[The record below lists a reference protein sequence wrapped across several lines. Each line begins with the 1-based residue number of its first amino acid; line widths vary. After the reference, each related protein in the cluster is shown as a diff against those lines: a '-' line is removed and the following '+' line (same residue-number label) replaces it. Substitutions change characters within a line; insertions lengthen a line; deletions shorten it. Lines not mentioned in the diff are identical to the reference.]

1 MALQEINFIRPEEVF
16 TPSTEKARVR
26 YKGYNGTER
35 DIELADNLEGD
46 VSEVINDTFVP
57 NADGNVAFTDSD
69 NVSHELLTAQGLGK
83 AQVIA
88 TTWSALKAL
97 RDGGNLVAGSLYRIT
112 DYVTTT
118 AQENTQ
124 SAGHQFDVVVLA
136 LSANKLAE
144 EGWAMINESNIYDV
158 TDTSGNSYKCYFY
171 PMDDEECNLV
181 EVSSL
186 KGLDGLIYTSWTI
199 DEANKTITGVAALDF
214 DEGVVGTKYNYFSN
228 SNLSA
233 WKVWYCLDNDTD
245 RFAWASDKSKIN
257 IGGEWY
263 DRKEAADELNYYA
276 WVNELLSSDIVYTLS
291 QTPKIDDSIYIK
303 YNNQFIE
310 DAPIEDVSLEGTGVI
325 YRLIDE
331 FNNDLPYD
339 FKNIQFPI
347 PLTSGVYDSNSET
360 SEYVYTFS
368 STFEDGACSDL
379 SLSIVVNNVKVG
391 NNPDGD
397 GDGLVFYLPD
407 NKFYQNGEEVAGF
420 RNLVFGNLST
430 YNVVFGFVSNCSF
443 GNASECVIAADVDN
457 YTNIGHFNGEITS
470 DDSDKLYINGVE
482 VAVVQGE

>member
-57 NADGNVAFTDSD
+57 NADGNVAFVDSD

-88 TTWSALKAL
+88 TTWSELKAL

-124 SAGHQFDVVVLA
+124 SAGHQFDIVLLA
-136 LSANKLAE
+136 LSENKLAE
-144 EGWAMINESNIYDV
+144 EGWAMEHPTDVES
-158 TDTSGNSYKCYFY
+158 
-171 PMDDEECNLV
+171 L
-181 EVSSL
+181 L
-186 KGLDGLIYTSWTI
+186 
-199 DEANKTITGVAALDF
+199 GVAAAS
-214 DEGVVGTKYNYFSN
+214 DEVTINNNKTAEVAFESIELTVENFTYNYFQN

-233 WKVWYCLDNDTD
+233 WKVWYCLDNDTE
-245 RFAWASDKSKIN
+245 RFAWADDSVDEGSPASVTLTSDPDNILYRDPLKDKIIIFPTTVSIYGWTDN
-257 IGGEWY
+257 NDGT
-263 DRKEAADELNYYA
+263 
-276 WVNELLSSDIVYTLS
+276 VYTTS
-291 QTPKIDDSIYIK
+291 TTPNVGDNVLNANGSAQAGISIASYTPPT
-303 YNNQFIE
+303 Q
-310 DAPIEDVSLEGTGVI
+310 GTGLPNGRGVI

-347 PLTSGVYDSNSET
+347 PLTDGVYDSNSET

-368 STFEDGACSDL
+368 STFEDGACEDL
-379 SLSIVVNNVKVG
+379 SLSIVVNNIKVG
-391 NNPDGD
+391 NNMENLG
-397 GDGLVFYLPD
+397 FSLPI
-407 NKFYQNGEEVAGF
+407 NIFYQNGEESAF
-420 RNLVFGNLST
+420 FQSLVFDNLSARNIVLGNAI
-430 YNVVFGFVSNCSF
+430 YCSF
-443 GNASECVIAADVDN
+443 GGAEDCVIATGVSKFN
-457 YTNIGHFNGEITS
+457 NIGYLDGEITS
-470 DDSDKLYINGVE
+470 EQNEKVYVNGVE

>member
-46 VSEVINDTFVP
+46 VSEVINDTFMA

-118 AQENTQ
+118 TQENTQ
-124 SAGHQFDVVVLA
+124 SAGHEFDVVVLA
-136 LSANKLAE
+136 LSGDTLSEDA
-144 EGWAMINESNIYDV
+144 WAMLHDG
-158 TDTSGNSYKCYFY
+158 DTYF
-171 PMDDEECNLV
+171 
-181 EVSSL
+181 
-186 KGLDGLIYTSWTI
+186 
-199 DEANKTITGVAALDF
+199 A
-214 DEGVVGTKYNYFSN
+214 N

-233 WKVWYCLDNDTD
+233 WKVWYCLDNDTA
-245 RFAWASDKSKIN
+245 RFAWADNRNYLITTNDSNN
-257 IGGEWY
+257 IKYYRNAGE
-263 DRKEAADELNYYA
+263 DIVESGLYA
-276 WVNELLSSDIVYTLS
+276 WIGFFDDSDIYLYTKVE
-291 QTPKIDDSIYIK
+291 TPNTGDKLYDDVGDEAGLNVK
-303 YNNQFIE
+303 L
-310 DAPIEDVSLEGTGVI
+310 VSNDGRGVI
-325 YRLIDE
+325 YRMIDE
-331 FNNDLPYD
+331 FCNDLPYD

-347 PLTSGVYDSNSET
+347 PLTSGVYDSSSET

-368 STFEDGACSDL
+368 TTVENGACEDL
-379 SLSIVVNNVKVG
+379 SLEVGIVKHNKIDGYIDG
-391 NNPDGD
+391 NGR
-397 GDGLVFYLPD
+397 VLPF
-407 NKFYQNGEEVAGF
+407 NIFYQNGEDAPLFESLIFGAG
-420 RNLVFGNLST
+420 S
-430 YNVVFGFVSNCSF
+430 YSNIILTISSWSSF
-443 GNASECVIAADVDN
+443 GSAGECVITGVNA
-457 YTNIGHFNGEITS
+457 YTNLGYINGVELTETNS
-470 DDSDKLYINGVE
+470 EKLYINGVE